1 MKFDK
6 ETIETIVGIFVIV
19 SLATGAFFYFASAK
33 EVEKLTSELTILK
46 PNILTT
52 TTVVKTLENTVKF
65 VDASQQL
72 HFTSHAVNEI
82 QSRMWKLEERNGSE
96 NCYDWSNSDEREEY
110 KKLKL
115 KLDGLKKKE
124 DELIKKTINN
134 NGG

>member
-1 MKFDK
+1 MKFDR

-19 SLATGAFFYFASAK
+19 SLAIGAFFYFASA
-33 EVEKLTSELTILK
+33 SELKKIADSYTPIL
-46 PNILTT
+46 PF
-52 TTVVKTLENTVKF
+52 KTLENNVKL

-82 QSRMWKLEERNGSE
+82 QARMWKLEERNGSD
-96 NCYDWSNSDEREEY
+96 NCYNWSNPDEREEY

-134 NGG
+134 GG